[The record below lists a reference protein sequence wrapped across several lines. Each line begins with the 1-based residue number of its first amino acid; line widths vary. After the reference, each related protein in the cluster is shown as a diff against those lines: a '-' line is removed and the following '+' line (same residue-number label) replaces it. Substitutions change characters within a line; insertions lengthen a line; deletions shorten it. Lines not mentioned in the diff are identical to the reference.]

1 MVNILERQRIEGV
14 FSGTKEIE
22 KVIIA
27 EHLKINNILQNQN
40 IKTLQITQNSDNSK
54 RILENFIISKGEK
67 DYVR

>member
-1 MVNILERQRIEGV
+1 MINILEQQRIDGV

-22 KVIIA
+22 KVINA
-27 EHLKINNILQNQN
+27 EHLKIKDILQNQN

-54 RILENFIISKGEK
+54 EILENFIISKGEK